1 MITGALKIMLWDREI
16 GRLSWDARR
25 GISYFEYNPALP
37 GGDLDPFP
45 IIAPVKSPSSRLPIM
60 GDRENKIYRKLP
72 PFLADSL
79 PDAWGNQVF
88 ECWRIQNG
96 IKNQE
101 ITPLDILSFI
111 GKRGMGALE
120 FEPAS
125 SGLKESEQLNLKAL
139 TDLAQR
145 IYAER
150 EKVSISPEESLT
162 LQSLIAVGTSA
173 GGRQPKAVIAIN
185 PATGEIRSGQIAGQE
200 GFEYCIL
207 KFGDP
212 ERSSAELEMAYS
224 KMAVAA
230 GIDMMPCRL
239 IEVEGQTHFITR
251 RFDRDGSHKLHMQTL
266 AALYPDADSY
276 EKMLMVCRKMRL
288 RESAQEEVFRRMV
301 FNILANNTDDHNK
314 NFSFLMD
321 ENGHWSLSP
330 AYDLTYIF
338 NTGGFLP
345 ERMHCM
351 MMQGKLQGHTIE
363 DALSLARD
371 NGIRRA
377 VRIIEEVA
385 SAISRFRSFAEEC
398 GVRERWIN
406 SVEQCLNEHLRE
418 WELSPDA
425 QNSIS
430 FKIGDTFYQNVRVEQ
445 AYKGNYHLLCSA
457 NGVQQK
463 FVISKSKTEYAVIE
477 HIGCDHL
484 TQEQLRS
491 LVETCLVK
499 CQNHL

>member
-1 MITGALKIMLWDREI
+1 MITGALKIILWDKEI
-16 GRLSWDARR
+16 GRLSWDAKR
-25 GISYFEYNPALP
+25 GISYFEFNPALL

-45 IIAPVKSPSSRLPIM
+45 IIAPAKAPSSRLPIM
-60 GDRENKIYRKLP
+60 GERENKIYRKLP

-145 IYAER
+145 IYTER
-150 EKVSISPEESLT
+150 ENVSIGSEESLT
-162 LQSLIAVGTSA
+162 LKSLIAVGTSA
-173 GGRQPKAVIAIN
+173 GGRQPKAIIAIN
-185 PATGEIRSGQIAGQE
+185 SETGEIRSGQIADQE

-224 KMAVAA
+224 KMAAAA

-266 AALYPDADSY
+266 AALFPDADSY
-276 EKMLMVCRKMRL
+276 EKLLMVCRKMRL
-288 RESAQEEVFRRMV
+288 RESTQEEVFRRMV

-321 ENGHWSLSP
+321 EFGHWRLSP

-345 ERMHCM
+345 ERMHCL

-371 NGIRRA
+371 NGIRKA
-377 VRIIEEVA
+377 SEIIGKVA

-398 GVRERWIN
+398 GVKQRWIN

-418 WELSPDA
+418 WGLFPDEPE
-425 QNSIS
+425 SVS
-430 FKIGDTFYQNVRVEQ
+430 FRIGETLYENVRVEQ

-457 NGVQQK
+457 NGVQLK
-463 FVISKSKTEYAVIE
+463 FVISKSRSEYGLIE
-477 HIGCDHL
+477 AIGCNHL

-491 LVETCLVK
+491 LVETYLVK
-499 CQNHL
+499 

>member
-25 GISYFEYNPALP
+25 GISYFEFNPALQ
-37 GGDLDPFP
+37 GEDLDPFP
-45 IIAPVKSPSSRLPIM
+45 IIASTKSPSSRIPIM
-60 GDRENKIYRKLP
+60 GDRENKINRKLP

-96 IKNQE
+96 IRNQE

-139 TDLAQR
+139 TALAQR

-150 EKVSISPEESLT
+150 ENVSISSEESLT
-162 LQSLIAVGTSA
+162 FQSLIAVGTSA
-173 GGRQPKAVIAIN
+173 GGRQPKVIIAIN
-185 PATGEIRSGQIAGQE
+185 PDTGEIRSGQIAGQE
-200 GFEYCIL
+200 RFEYCIL
-207 KFGDP
+207 KFGDS

-224 KMAVAA
+224 KMAAAA

-266 AALYPDADSY
+266 AALCPDADSY
-276 EKMLMVCRKMRL
+276 EKLLMVCRKMRL
-288 RESAQEEVFRRMV
+288 KESAQEEVFRRMV

-321 ENGHWSLSP
+321 KYGHWRLSP

-345 ERMHCM
+345 ERMHCL
-351 MMQGKLQGHTIE
+351 MMQGKLLGHTIE
-363 DALSLARD
+363 DALALARD
-371 NGIRRA
+371 NGIRKA
-377 VRIIEEVA
+377 SRIIEDVA
-385 SAISRFRSFAEEC
+385 FAISRFRSFAEEC
-398 GVRERWIN
+398 GVKQRWIN

-418 WELSPDA
+418 WGLSSDVLE
-425 QNSIS
+425 SVS
-430 FKIGDTFYQNVRVEQ
+430 FRVGETLYENVRVEQ

-457 NGVQQK
+457 NDVQLK
-463 FVISKSKTEYAVIE
+463 FVISKNRREYDLIE
-477 HIGCDHL
+477 RIGCDHL

-491 LVETCLVK
+491 LVELCLVK
-499 CQNHL
+499 

>member
-25 GISYFEYNPALP
+25 GISYFEFNPALQ
-37 GGDLDPFP
+37 GEDLDPFP
-45 IIAPVKSPSSRLPIM
+45 IIASTKSPSSRLPIM
-60 GDRENKIYRKLP
+60 GDRENKINRKLP

-96 IKNQE
+96 IRNQE

-139 TDLAQR
+139 TALAQR

-150 EKVSISPEESLT
+150 ENVSISSEESLT
-162 LQSLIAVGTSA
+162 FQSLIAVGTSA
-173 GGRQPKAVIAIN
+173 GGRQPKAIIAIN
-185 PATGEIRSGQIAGQE
+185 PDTGEIRSGQIAGQE

-207 KFGDP
+207 KFGDS

-224 KMAVAA
+224 KMAAAA

-239 IEVEGQTHFITR
+239 IEVEGQAHFITH

-266 AALYPDADSY
+266 AALCPDADSY
-276 EKMLMVCRKMRL
+276 EKLLMVCRKMRL
-288 RESAQEEVFRRMV
+288 KESAQEEVFRRMV

-321 ENGHWSLSP
+321 EFGHWRLSP
-330 AYDLTYIF
+330 AYDLTFIF

-345 ERMHCM
+345 ERMHCL
-351 MMQGKLQGHTIE
+351 MMQGKLMGHTIE
-363 DALSLARD
+363 DALALARD
-371 NGIRRA
+371 NGIRKA
-377 VRIIEEVA
+377 ARIIEEVA

-398 GVRERWIN
+398 GVKQRWIN
-406 SVEQCLNEHLRE
+406 PVELCLNEHLRE
-418 WELSPDA
+418 WGLSSDVLE
-425 QNSIS
+425 SVS
-430 FKIGDTFYQNVRVEQ
+430 FRVGETLYENVRVEQ

-457 NGVQQK
+457 NDVQMK
-463 FVISKSKTEYAVIE
+463 FVISKNRREYDLIE
-477 HIGCDHL
+477 RIGCDHL
-484 TQEQLRS
+484 TQKQLRS
-491 LVETCLVK
+491 LVELCLVK
-499 CQNHL
+499 

>member
-1 MITGALKIMLWDREI
+1 MITGALKIILWDKEI
-16 GRLSWDARR
+16 GRLSWDAKR
-25 GISYFEYNPALP
+25 GISYFEFNPALL

-45 IIAPVKSPSSRLPIM
+45 IIAPVKSQSSRLPIM
-60 GDRENKIYRKLP
+60 GDRENKLYRKLP

-88 ECWRIQNG
+88 ECWRIQNR

-150 EKVSISPEESLT
+150 ENVSISSEESLT

-173 GGRQPKAVIAIN
+173 GGRQPKAIIAIN
-185 PATGEIRSGQIAGQE
+185 PDTGEIRSGQIAGQD

-224 KMAVAA
+224 RMAAAA

-239 IEVEGQTHFITR
+239 IEVEGQAHFITR

-276 EKMLMVCRKMRL
+276 EKLMMVCRKMRL
-288 RESAQEEVFRRMV
+288 PESTQEEVFRRMV

-321 ENGHWSLSP
+321 EFGHWRLSP
-330 AYDLTYIF
+330 AYDLTFIF

-345 ERMHCM
+345 EGMHCL
-351 MMQGKLQGHTIE
+351 MMQGKLLGHTIE
-363 DALSLARD
+363 DALALARD
-371 NGIRRA
+371 NGIRKA
-377 VRIIEEVA
+377 ARIIEEVA

-398 GVRERWIN
+398 GVKQRWIN
-406 SVEQCLNEHLRE
+406 PVEQCLNEHLRE
-418 WELSPDA
+418 WGLSPDEPE
-425 QNSIS
+425 SVS
-430 FKIGDTFYQNVRVEQ
+430 FRIGETLYENVRVEQ
-445 AYKGNYHLLCSA
+445 AYKGNYHLLCTA
-457 NGVQQK
+457 NGKQLK
-463 FVISKSKTEYAVIE
+463 FVISKSRSEYGLIE
-477 HIGCDHL
+477 HIGYEHL

-491 LVETCLVK
+491 LVETYLVK
-499 CQNHL
+499 

>member
-1 MITGALKIMLWDREI
+1 MITSALKILLWDKEI

-25 GISYFEYNPALP
+25 GISYFEFNPALP

-45 IIAPVKSPSSRLPIM
+45 IIASVKSPSSRLPIM
-60 GDRENKIYRKLP
+60 GARENKIYRKLP

-150 EKVSISPEESLT
+150 ENVSISSEESLT
-162 LQSLIAVGTSA
+162 LRSLIAVGTSA
-173 GGRQPKAVIAIN
+173 GGRQPKAIIAIN
-185 PATGEIRSGQIAGQE
+185 PDTGEIRSGQIAGRD

-224 KMAVAA
+224 KMAAAA

-239 IEVEGQTHFITR
+239 IEAEGQTHFITR

-276 EKMLMVCRKMRL
+276 EKLLMVCRKMRL
-288 RESAQEEVFRRMV
+288 PESSQEEVFRRMV

-321 ENGHWSLSP
+321 ENGRWRLSP

-338 NTGGFLP
+338 NVGGFLP
-345 ERMHCM
+345 ERIHCL

-363 DALSLARD
+363 DALVLARD
-371 NGIRRA
+371 NGIRKA
-377 VRIIEEVA
+377 ARIIEEVA

-398 GVRERWIN
+398 GVKQRWIN
-406 SVEQCLNEHLRE
+406 SVEQCLNEHLMDWGQLPNE
-418 WELSPDA
+418 QQPV
-425 QNSIS
+425 S
-430 FKIGDTFYQNVRVEQ
+430 FRIGETLYENVRVERT
-445 AYKGNYHLLCSA
+445 YKGNYHLLCTV
-457 NGVQQK
+457 NGKQVK
-463 FVISKSKTEYAVIE
+463 YVISKNRNEYAEIE
-477 HIGCDHL
+477 RIGCNHL
-484 TQEQLRS
+484 TQEYLRS
-491 LVETCLVK
+491 LVESCLAK
-499 CQNHL
+499 

>member
-1 MITGALKIMLWDREI
+1 MITGALKIILWDKEI

-25 GISYFEYNPALP
+25 GISYFEFNPALL

-45 IIAPVKSPSSRLPIM
+45 IIAPAKAPSSRLPIM
-60 GDRENKIYRKLP
+60 GERENKIYRKLP

-145 IYAER
+145 IYTER
-150 EKVSISPEESLT
+150 ENVSIGSEESLT
-162 LQSLIAVGTSA
+162 LKSLIAVGTSA
-173 GGRQPKAVIAIN
+173 GGRQPKAIIAIN
-185 PATGEIRSGQIAGQE
+185 SETGEIRSGQIADQE

-224 KMAVAA
+224 KMAAAA

-266 AALYPDADSY
+266 AALFPDADSY
-276 EKMLMVCRKMRL
+276 EKLLMVCRKMRL
-288 RESAQEEVFRRMV
+288 RESTQEEVFRRMV

-321 ENGHWSLSP
+321 EFGHWRLSP

-345 ERMHCM
+345 ERMHCL

-371 NGIRRA
+371 NGIRKA
-377 VRIIEEVA
+377 SEIIGKVA

-398 GVRERWIN
+398 GVKQRWIN

-418 WELSPDA
+418 WGLFPDEPE
-425 QNSIS
+425 SVS
-430 FKIGDTFYQNVRVEQ
+430 FRIGETLYENVRVEQ

-457 NGVQQK
+457 NGVQLK
-463 FVISKSKTEYAVIE
+463 FVISKSRSEYGLIE
-477 HIGCDHL
+477 AIGCNHL

-491 LVETCLVK
+491 LVETYLVK
-499 CQNHL
+499 

>member
-1 MITGALKIMLWDREI
+1 
-16 GRLSWDARR
+16 
-25 GISYFEYNPALP
+25 
-37 GGDLDPFP
+37 
-45 IIAPVKSPSSRLPIM
+45 
-60 GDRENKIYRKLP
+60 
-72 PFLADSL
+72 
-79 PDAWGNQVF
+79 
-88 ECWRIQNG
+88 
-96 IKNQE
+96 
-101 ITPLDILSFI
+101 
-111 GKRGMGALE
+111 MGALE

-125 SGLKESEQLNLKAL
+125 SSLKESEQLNLKAL

-150 EKVSISPEESLT
+150 ENVSISSEESLT

-185 PATGEIRSGQIAGQE
+185 PDTGEIRSGQIAGQD

-224 KMAVAA
+224 RMAAAA

-239 IEVEGQTHFITR
+239 IEVEGQAHFITR

-276 EKMLMVCRKMRL
+276 EKLMMICRKMRL
-288 RESAQEEVFRRMV
+288 PESTQEEVFRRMV

-321 ENGHWSLSP
+321 EFGHWRLSP
-330 AYDLTYIF
+330 AYDLTFIF

-345 ERMHCM
+345 ERMHCLM
-351 MMQGKLQGHTIE
+351 IQGKLLGHTIE
-363 DALSLARD
+363 DALALARD
-371 NGIRRA
+371 NGIRKA
-377 VRIIEEVA
+377 ARIIEEVT

-398 GVRERWIN
+398 GVKQRWIN
-406 SVEQCLNEHLRE
+406 SVEQCLNEHMRE
-418 WELSPDA
+418 WGLSLDEPE
-425 QNSIS
+425 SVSFRIS
-430 FKIGDTFYQNVRVEQ
+430 ETLYENVRVEQ

-457 NGVQQK
+457 NGVQLK
-463 FVISKSKTEYAVIE
+463 FVISKNRSEYAMIE
-477 HIGCDHL
+477 RIGCDHL
-484 TQEQLRS
+484 TLDQLRS
-491 LVETCLVK
+491 MVEAYLVK
-499 CQNHL
+499 